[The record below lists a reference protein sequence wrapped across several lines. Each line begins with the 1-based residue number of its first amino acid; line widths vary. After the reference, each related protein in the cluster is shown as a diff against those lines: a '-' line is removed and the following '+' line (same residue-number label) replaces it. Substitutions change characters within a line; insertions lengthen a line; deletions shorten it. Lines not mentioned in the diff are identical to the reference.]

1 MLYHPQSGYY
11 RQFLSAT
18 TKQRQ
23 KKVEQIV
30 NQHMAAKSMPS
41 VNPGSVGVWVSFQ
54 SVLTHEWQSFLE

>member
-41 VNPGSVGVWVSFQ
+41 VNPGSVGV
-54 SVLTHEWQSFLE
+54 